1 MQTSAV
7 RRPSLALLLGSLL
20 VSLLIGGGALALL
33 FLRPGAPAGQGGA
46 APIAPAP
53 SFALTDQ
60 LGRPLS
66 DADLRGK
73 VVVADFI
80 YTTCTDI
87 CPALTAQM
95 ASLRTRLADAGLLG
109 DDVVL
114 LSISVDPIR
123 DTSEVLRA
131 YSEPFAA
138 DPANWYFLTGDEAAI
153 RQVVVNGFM
162 LGVEVMKAAAED
174 AAAHE
179 AGAAHSL
186 GDGHTSG
193 HGADHGG
200 DYEVS
205 HSGRFVVI
213 DRDWQIRGYYDSAD
227 LDQDAL
233 VADLRKLA
241 ND

>member
-1 MQTSAV
+1 MQTSTA
-7 RRPSLALLLGSLL
+7 RRPSLALLGGSLL
-20 VSLLIGGGALALL
+20 VSLLIAAGAIA
-33 FLRPGAPAGQGGA
+33 FLVARLNAQAGAVT
-46 APIAPAP
+46 APIAQAP
-53 SFALTDQ
+53 DFALTDQ
-60 LGRPLS
+60 LGRSVS

-95 ASLRTRLADAGLLG
+95 VSLRTRLADEGLLG

-114 LSISVDPIR
+114 LSISVDPTR
-123 DTSEVLRA
+123 DTPEVLKA

-138 DPANWYFLTGDEAAI
+138 DPANWYFLTGDEASI
-153 RQVVVNGFM
+153 RQVVVDGFM
-162 LGVEVMKAAAED
+162 LGVEVMEAAAED

-179 AGAAHSL
+179 AGVAHTP
-186 GDGHTSG
+186 GDGHTGG

-213 DRDWQIRGYYDSAD
+213 DRDWQIRSYYDSAA
-227 LDQDAL
+227 LDQDEL
-233 VADLRKLA
+233 VAAIETLA
-241 ND
+241 R